1 MLIFA
6 NINKNIFAILSYR
19 VQKPR
24 KVFLFLLID
33 ILLSDFVWLTFL
45 SSSCFFLESAK
56 VSVFF

>member
-6 NINKNIFAILSYR
+6 NINKNIFATLSYR

-45 SSSCFFLESAK
+45 SSSCFF
-56 VSVFF
+56 

>member
-45 SSSCFFLESAK
+45 SSSCFF
-56 VSVFF
+56 